1 MNLHAPVGSRGLRGC
16 RFLFTMD
23 ALHGSLLMFGKATIA
38 LALVA
43 IACMIA
49 GPGLAHVGLI
59 PALAGAG
66 LFALSGLLGLA
77 ALIAAAVAAVRLK
90 AYFPALMGMLG
101 CLPLV
106 AVTAGVMDGLRYPP
120 INDIATDTADAPIF
134 SHASTLS
141 ELTGRDLSFPPE
153 NGALI
158 ASHYPYLHP
167 LRLEEPALQVH
178 QRARAVATSKH
189 FGWTIT
195 HEFNNYVG
203 FEAIAETRLFR
214 WKDDVVV
221 RIRPDGDQACVVDVR
236 SRSREGKSDLG
247 ANARRIRRFLD
258 ALQE

>member
-1 MNLHAPVGSRGLRGC
+1 
-16 RFLFTMD
+16 
-23 ALHGSLLMFGKATIA
+23 MFGKTTVT
-38 LALVA
+38 LALSA
-43 IACMIA
+43 IICMIA
-49 GPGLAHVGLI
+49 GPGLAHFGLI
-59 PALAGAG
+59 PSLAGAA

-77 ALIAAAVAAVRLK
+77 ALIAAVVAAVRFK
-90 AYFPALMGMLG
+90 AYFPAWVGMLG

-106 AVTAGVMDGLRYPP
+106 AVAAGMIDGLRYPP
-120 INDIATDTADAPIF
+120 INDITTNTTDVPSFGHAATLP
-134 SHASTLS
+134 
-141 ELTGRDLSFPPE
+141 ELAGRDLTFPSE
-153 NGALI
+153 NAALI
-158 ASHYPYLHP
+158 AAHYPYLHS
-167 LRLEEPALQVH
+167 LRLEEPALQVN

-195 HEFNNYVG
+195 YDTENYGG

-221 RIRPDGDQACVVDVR
+221 RVRPEGDRACVVDVR